1 MHTIE
6 SSPISRISA
15 IRSLIRL
22 LRPAQWVKN
31 VFVFAGLL
39 FNQSLDDAV
48 MVTSVVLAFL
58 GFCLVASAI
67 YVLNDIADRA
77 EDRAHATKRLRPI
90 ASGSISVRDAS
101 FAAAVLLVS
110 GLSIGYAASNG
121 VFLILVIY
129 LALNVAY
136 SLGLKRV
143 VILDVFI
150 IAAGFLLRIL
160 AGTVGVSMEPSEWL
174 FLCSLC
180 LTLFLG
186 FGKRRAELLGRAN
199 GLHKDQGGRSVLSEY
214 SPIILDSMMS
224 SVAAC
229 TFVTYGLFTM
239 SDHTAQEHGTTALV
253 YTLPFVMYAM
263 FRYMYMLHGCGKGD
277 DPSADLVRDPHI
289 LISGSLWLLV
299 TYLIM
304 R

>member
-6 SSPISRISA
+6 SSPNSRISTV
-15 IRSLIRL
+15 RSLVRL

-39 FNQSLDDAV
+39 FNRSLGDPA
-48 MVTSVVLAFL
+48 MVTSVVLAFV

-67 YVLNDIADRA
+67 YVINDITDRE
-77 EDRAHATKRLRPI
+77 EDRAHATKRTRPI
-90 ASGSISVRDAS
+90 ASGLISVRDAGWI
-101 FAAAVLLVS
+101 AGVLLVS
-110 GLSIGYAASNG
+110 GLAIGYAASNG
-121 VFLILVIY
+121 VLLILAIY

-136 SLGLKRV
+136 SMGLKRV

-160 AGTVGVSMEPSEWL
+160 AGTIGVGMAPSEWL

-186 FGKRRAELLGRAN
+186 FGKRRAELLGREN
-199 GLHKDQGGRSVLSEY
+199 GLHKAEGGRSVLRHY
-214 SPIILDSMMS
+214 SPILLDSMMA

-239 SDHTAQEHGTTALV
+239 SAHTEQQHGTTALV

-263 FRYMYMLHGCGKGD
+263 FRYMYMLHGRGKGD
-277 DPSADLVRDPHI
+277 DPSEDLVRDPHI

-299 TYLIM
+299 TWLIM